1 MQFGEEVIYENF
13 YIRVEKNCM
22 MYRDRL
28 RKKKFRLFEIFK
40 HFLNISIEILFGQEA
55 IYENFYIQVEKNY
68 MMYRDREKKNLGYLK
83 YSNIF

>member
-40 HFLNISIEILFGQEA
+40 HFLNISIEILLQFGEEIMI
-55 IYENFYIQVEKNY
+55 IYENFYIRVKKNC
-68 MMYRDREKKNLGYLK
+68 MMYQDRLRKKKFNL
-83 YSNIF
+83 F